1 MSRRQKADG
10 VQDDVAIDDH
20 GFVFKPAKPKNRSA
34 KPAATKPAPPP
45 SAAPPPPQP
54 PPPLPAA
61 VPATPTPRK
70 QQQTRRATVLPG
82 GPLDL
87 RIQVLRP
94 RYSLCPPRAGRDDYS
109 VDIPLVGDT
118 PIIARNKSLREA
130 QNSGGRRRSSLG
142 LRGKRTSTAHNGLCP
157 PPHETIDPKSYYRH
171 IDADLSDP
179 IRMRQLLVWCAQK
192 SIGPEDSMGSAK
204 PLDPRLAQIL
214 IDAQKEVITGLTSK
228 EINTS
233 WYHRPADPSEHV
245 ETPQKRLPHPQ
256 NIANA
261 KKLAEYNSELDRLS
275 REEDRWM
282 ALLQQYTP
290 NETDNLGMEKS
301 SGLKRDDEAVLT
313 PADRDVALMECA
325 GDSARELD
333 AWMKTTFEDLRVE
346 LDATLDTLQKVEAF
360 ERRTRRFT
368 DGIFNRV
375 LAAYAEKETAR
386 DPVDPMDV
394 LRLLSSVAASAAP

>member
-1 MSRRQKADG
+1 MSRRRKADG
-10 VQDDVAIDDH
+10 AQVDEAIDDH
-20 GFVFKPAKPKNRSA
+20 GFVFKPAKTKAQRSA
-34 KPAATKPAPPP
+34 KPAAPKPAPPP
-45 SAAPPPPQP
+45 PPHAAPPPPP
-54 PPPLPAA
+54 PPAA

-70 QQQTRRATVLPG
+70 QQQSRRATVLPG

-192 SIGPEDSMGSAK
+192 SMGPEYNIGSPKA
-204 PLDPRLAQIL
+204 LDPRLAEIL
-214 IDAQKEVITGLTSK
+214 IDVQKEVIMGLTSK

-233 WYHRPADPSEHV
+233 WYHRPTDPSEHV
-245 ETPQKRLPHPQ
+245 ESPQKRLPHPQ

-261 KKLAEYNSELDRLS
+261 KKLAEYNSELDRLG
-275 REEDRWM
+275 REEDRWT
-282 ALLQQYTP
+282 ALLQQYTSSDTSFLVV
-290 NETDNLGMEKS
+290 EES

-333 AWMKTTFEDLRVE
+333 AWMKTTFEDLRIE
-346 LDATLDTLQKVEAF
+346 LDATLDTLQRVEAF

-368 DGIFNRV
+368 DGVFDRV
-375 LAAYAEKETAR
+375 LTAYAEKETAR

-394 LRLLSSVAASAAP
+394 LRLLSSVPASAAP